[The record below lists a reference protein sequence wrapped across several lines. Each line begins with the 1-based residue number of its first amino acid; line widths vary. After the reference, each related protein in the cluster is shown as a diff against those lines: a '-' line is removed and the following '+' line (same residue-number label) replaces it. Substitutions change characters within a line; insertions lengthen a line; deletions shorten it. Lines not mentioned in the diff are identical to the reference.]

1 MRSSARLGLC
11 VEYWLCAAHTALE
24 ERQLVI
30 NHFNNGKS
38 QIEITEIIKGSHSVF
53 QHIVE
58 RHKKEDSRTG
68 KVRMIAKKS
77 FTA

>member
-1 MRSSARLGLC
+1 MAAR
-11 VEYWLCAAHTALE
+11 TALE

-38 QIEITEIIKGSHSVF
+38 QIEKAEIIKGSHSAL

-58 RHKKEDSRTG
+58 RRRKEDSLTD
-68 KVRMIAKKS
+68 KVWKSAKKI